1 MGGKHIVASGAAALA
16 LAASPGAPRAD
27 DAALALASQPF
38 SLGEVSV
45 QRTAG
50 TALRIGQFDC
60 NGCFEV
66 PDRFTIVA
74 WDLAAT
80 VPLADSAAVFV
91 LQPILFRH
99 GGGSARGSHRFP
111 GALTVGARHVG
122 AAGPELALAAAVSV
136 SFAYPGG
143 GEASATAGAAGRLI
157 DDSSLYSSELST
169 FRIELDARWRSS
181 PLFAQAQLALA
192 AHGSEDSL
200 LGSGR
205 AGLGAGVELAERAAL
220 LAELTLQLGIGE
232 ITCDHCSPGQPSEGP
247 GRPVLSI
254 GGRVALTDA
263 WALGARGLLPLTEVD
278 GQERS
283 PSLSVTA
290 DARF

>member
-16 LAASPGAPRAD
+16 LAAWPGAPRAD

-38 SLGEVSV
+38 SLGEMSTERAA
-45 QRTAG
+45 Q
-50 TALRIGQFDC
+50 TALRVGRFDC

-66 PDRFTIVA
+66 PSRFTVVA
-74 WDLAAT
+74 WDLSAT
-80 VPLADSAAVFV
+80 APLAHGAAVFV
-91 LQPILFRH
+91 LQPILFRS
-99 GGGSARGSHRFP
+99 GGGAGSHQFP

-122 AAGPELALAAAVSV
+122 AIGPALDLAAAVSA
-136 SFAYPGG
+136 SFAFPGG
-143 GEASATAGAAGRLI
+143 SKAEVTGGAAGRMI
-157 DDSSLYSSELST
+157 DDSTLYATELST
-169 FRIELDARWRSS
+169 LRIELDARWRSS
-181 PLFAQAQLALA
+181 PLFAQAQFAIA

-232 ITCDHCSPGQPSEGP
+232 LTCDHCSPDQPSEGP
-247 GRPVLSI
+247 GRPALSV
-254 GGRVALTDA
+254 GGRVALTSA